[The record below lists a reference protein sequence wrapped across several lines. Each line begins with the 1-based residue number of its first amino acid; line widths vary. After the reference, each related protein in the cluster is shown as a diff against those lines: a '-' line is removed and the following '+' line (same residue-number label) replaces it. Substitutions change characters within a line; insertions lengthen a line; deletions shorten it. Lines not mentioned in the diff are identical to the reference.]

1 MPAIDGRRICGMR
14 LCWPLYPVK
23 PPPPLGKLTV
33 ARITV
38 IVPANI
44 SVISARYRPRSR
56 IAGSPI
62 AVPISIVTS
71 PASMITSGNGWPVAN
86 SSRAPVQAPICS
98 TAPWPREYSPTR
110 PTSSP
115 SPSVTIE

>member
-1 MPAIDGRRICGMR
+1 MPAIDGRRIGGMR

-23 PPPPLGKLTV
+23 PPPPFGKFTV

-62 AVPISIVTS
+62 A
-71 PASMITSGNGWPVAN
+71 AADQH
-86 SSRAPVQAPICS
+86 RDQ
-98 TAPWPREYSPTR
+98 PRLDDHQR
-110 PTSSP
+110 
-115 SPSVTIE
+115 